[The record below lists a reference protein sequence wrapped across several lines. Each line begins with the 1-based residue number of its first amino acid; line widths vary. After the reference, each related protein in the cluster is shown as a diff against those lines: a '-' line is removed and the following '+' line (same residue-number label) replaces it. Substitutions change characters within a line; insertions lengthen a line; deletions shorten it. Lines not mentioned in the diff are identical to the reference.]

1 MVQPEA
7 AAANKKVDTGA
18 DSWTETKKE
27 EKLNESEIKKI
38 GDVRYRPFTE
48 EERLKE
54 AQENDAL
61 AADLDNLQAVEMRKT
76 KPAEEE
82 D

>member
-1 MVQPEA
+1 M
-7 AAANKKVDTGA
+7 
-18 DSWTETKKE
+18 
-27 EKLNESEIKKI
+27 NESEIKKI